1 MWNFALPAKIH
12 SLDVRTNM
20 AFKALVAGKESGT
33 RMQKRRKTFG
43 RRWDLMP
50 VNFFRSRSLEN
61 LVYVESLMRK
71 WKSVEPIGR

>member
-1 MWNFALPAKIH
+1 M
-12 SLDVRTNM
+12 
-20 AFKALVAGKESGT
+20 ALVALVAEKEAET

-50 VNFFRSRSLEN
+50 VNFFISRSRSLEN
-61 LVYVESLMRK
+61 LVDVESLMRK